1 MRSRPL
7 LIFYLLVLYIFA
19 SFTWW
24 ILFLFRISAEAY
36 NEKKELTQLNFIYQH
51 KSPDQ
56 LDNTEELNRID
67 REYRRKIIMILGE
80 GSVFLIILLVVTI
93 KTNQS
98 LQREYR
104 VNRLQKNFLLSITH
118 ELRSPIASSR
128 IALQTMLKHASL
140 PREKEELL
148 LTNSIHDMDRLQGL
162 VENILLAA
170 KIEDHTF
177 QIGKA
182 ECDISEIVQTAVDKA
197 KEVAAGQHSFETG
210 IKQGVMVMGD
220 RMGLTSVVTNLL
232 ENAMKYSPAGTVI
245 CAEVTEDDKQVRI
258 SVADQ
263 GYGIPDREKK
273 KVFDKFY
280 RVGQEET
287 RKTKGTGLGLYIVD
301 RILALHKGKVSV
313 RDNKP
318 AGAVFVVELPKF
330 T

>member
-128 IALQTMLKHASL
+128 IALQTMLKHAFL

-210 IKQGVMVMGD
+210 IQQGVMVMGD